1 MEIENAKSTRSGF
14 NPTPIS
20 KFIVTIFL
28 AFNLTS
34 VINEMYTFLTIVFIS
49 LLYALNHRAKTAIK
63 SIIFYLFVVF
73 LLKNISQLNINFIK
87 NYVLIFFVLIKI
99 FFVPFFAGKFL
110 VDTSDVSSLIVSFEK
125 MRFPQ
130 VLIIPMAVIFRYF
143 PAFKDDKKNIKMAM
157 KMRGISYKNPIKYL
171 EYVSVPML
179 ISAVNIADD
188 ISKAA
193 ETKCIADPCKK
204 VRYKEVKFSFID
216 VIYIAIIVMLTV
228 LGRIYA

>member
-1 MEIENAKSTRSGF
+1 MEAQNLKSVRSGF

-28 AFNLTS
+28 AFNLNAE
-34 VINEMYTFLTIVFIS
+34 INEKYTLLTIVLIS
-49 LLYALNHRAKTAIK
+49 LFYALNHKVQTAIK
-63 SIIFYLFVVF
+63 SIIFYFFVIF
-73 LLKNISQLNINFIK
+73 LINNIGQLDIDFIK

-110 VDTSDVSSLIVSFEK
+110 IDTSDVSSLIVSFEK

-157 KMRGISYKNPIKYL
+157 KMRGISYKNPVKYL

-216 VIYIAIIVMLTV
+216 VIYIAIIVILTV